1 MAALGLDL
9 GKLSGGSA
17 QDCSESSICIEVFG
31 ALLKS
36 AKYAARARLA
46 LEMFKK
52 EVSGALLKDDAA
64 RARLALEMLNK
75 AVFGTLLEDEVGKT
89 VASARFHIKI
99 AKI

>member
-1 MAALGLDL
+1 MR
-9 GKLSGGSA
+9 
-17 QDCSESSICIEVFG
+17 
-31 ALLKS
+31 S

-46 LEMFKK
+46 LEMF
-52 EVSGALLKDDAA
+52 
-64 RARLALEMLNK
+64 NK